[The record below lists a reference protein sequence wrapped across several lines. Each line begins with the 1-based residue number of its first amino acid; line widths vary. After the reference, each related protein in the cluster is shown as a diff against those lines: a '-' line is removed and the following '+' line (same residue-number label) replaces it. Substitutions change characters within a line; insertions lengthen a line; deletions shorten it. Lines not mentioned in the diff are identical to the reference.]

1 MSQLQFTPWKEHSQL
16 LAVRYQFY
24 PPPSYKGPDLRA
36 TASALVQLP
45 SEKFDAC
52 FDGMLIDRATGV
64 DLENS
69 REFAPCSRGYCA
81 IDGRLFARQPTEK
94 FDFFD
99 KSDIFLCLLQDARFV
114 TGLVD
119 SKLYGR
125 KQTMYHKAT
134 ALGVPASFV
143 ELRHE
148 ATHRELPSLAA
159 LRTAAQRSLDW
170 LWDYY
175 WVKLEEG
182 ILFENYPLD
191 PSNEQVLSDSIWN
204 IVSAMAEQRAGFS
217 DPRKN
222 EYLDESRS
230 PALMINELTK
240 ICECDDRGGVFLA
253 KALLRRGILIPESRS
268 STSQM
273 NQLFTL
279 WDGFLTEMCQLYRP
293 FLTQFTEAMA
303 NVLVAPTS
311 LNSEV
316 DTYKE
321 IVYAW
326 FKHVLDSSSWSALR
340 KKYLLL
346 SYTQGLFESTTGHW
360 AEKAQELV
368 ASCSSEEE
376 VTLKGEVAIN
386 ETDGNPVMGM
396 VEISDESD
404 TEMLREFGWN
414 INRKRSF
421 KPIGMV

>member
-36 TASALVQLP
+36 TASALVWTWKIRGNLP
-45 SEKFDAC
+45 HAVEATALLTDA
-52 FDGMLIDRATGV
+52 FLHDNPQKNSIFSIRATY
-64 DLENS
+64 S
-69 REFAPCSRGYCA
+69 SAFC
-81 IDGRLFARQPTEK
+81 
-94 FDFFD
+94 
-99 KSDIFLCLLQDARFV
+99 RFV

-386 ETDGNPVMGM
+386 ETDGNPVMGV